1 MADNFYDVKNRIG
14 GKTSNGVPFSD
25 FTNAE
30 FAYRWW
36 EKEKEDAPDLSSAM
50 SIGDWAESVGLN
62 DEDFLALT
70 QITGDEKL
78 DPIERPVPP
87 EWTSSLDDKAR
98 LTFQGQTWGFGDEIM
113 GALGAVKATAAGNK
127 GNNSVADLYAL
138 YRDDE
143 RAKIKEFRTNKPI
156 EALSYEI
163 AGGVFSPGNQL
174 KLPSKLKD
182 LKELKRAAQ
191 IKAGKTAVIGAKP
204 TTQAAK
210 AAFGAGLVYGA
221 GASEEDSVL
230 GIAKDSVIAGVT
242 SSIFGVG
249 FQKAV
254 PLFSKGKEKLASL
267 FNKANK
273 GSSSVATLR
282 ELKDT
287 AYEYSKTSEGLFD
300 NKDFNALYSK
310 ANQLAVQGH
319 YTKEKDL
326 AVTKALNYLKALK
339 QNKGNYTLIQMDKVK
354 QSISQLYTKNPEQV
368 VLLDMADAV
377 DDIIKTKG
385 QQFPEIETAR
395 AANALYKKAE
405 KLELSFNKARIN
417 TLAKDKASGVEL
429 YKQSVADILNNPKA
443 IKYFS
448 EEEKKL
454 LEGFLE
460 GNVADKTLKRLSGM
474 KPSFQNFMFAVGT
487 SAYFQNPIFLLSMA
501 VGGAANRARERA
513 IKPKAEELLQK
524 LGNIPYAEPSANAVR
539 AGTSAVAA
547 TNEEY
552 AR

>member
-78 DPIERPVPP
+78 DPIERAVPP

-127 GNNSVADLYAL
+127 GDSSVADLYTL

-143 RAKIKEFRTNKPI
+143 RAKIKEFRTNNPI

-163 AGGVFSPGNQL
+163 AGSVFSPGNQL

-191 IKAGKTAVIGAKP
+191 IKAGKTAVTGAKP

-210 AAFGAGLVYGA
+210 SAFGAGLVYGA
-221 GASEEDSVL
+221 GASDEDSIL
-230 GIAKDSVIAGVT
+230 GIAKDSVIAAVT

-254 PLFSKGKEKLASL
+254 PLFSKGKEKLAGL
-267 FNKANK
+267 FNKASK
-273 GSSSVATLR
+273 GNSSVATLR

-287 AYEYSKTSEGLFD
+287 AYEYTKTSEGLFD
-300 NKDFNALYSK
+300 NKDFNALYSQAYK
-310 ANQLAVQGH
+310 LAVQGH
-319 YTKEKDL
+319 YTKEKDVG
-326 AVTKALNYLKALK
+326 VTAALNRLSALK
-339 QNKGNYTLIQMDKVK
+339 QYTGNYTLSQMDKVK
-354 QSISQLYTKNPEQV
+354 QSISQLYNKNPEQV
-368 VLLDMADAV
+368 VLLDIADAV

-395 AANALYKKAE
+395 VANTLYKKAE

-429 YKQSVADILNNPKA
+429 YKQSVADIINNPKA

-474 KPSFQNFMFAVGT
+474 KPSFQNFMFALGT

-501 VGGAANRARERA
+501 VGGAANRAREKA

-524 LGNIPYAEPSANAVR
+524 LGNLPYAEPSANAVR
-539 AGTSAVAA
+539 VGTSAVAA
-547 TNEEY
+547 TNSEY
-552 AR
+552 GN